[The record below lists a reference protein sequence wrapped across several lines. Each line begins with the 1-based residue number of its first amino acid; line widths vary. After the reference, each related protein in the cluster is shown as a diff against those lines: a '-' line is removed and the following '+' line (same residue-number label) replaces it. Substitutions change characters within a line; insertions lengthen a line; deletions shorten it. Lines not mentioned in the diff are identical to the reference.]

1 MDITDVRVK
10 LASREGDRL
19 KAYCTI
25 VLDGEFV
32 VRDVRIVDGTNGLF
46 VAMPSRK
53 LTIPC
58 EKCGFKNPLLARFCN
73 VTALPMAWSGW
84 ALLVSAGTEVPTS
97 KVYAAHRWVKERAE
111 TSPNLRQIT
120 SATSADHVMS
130 LTRNDLEQAVFGVE
144 PEVMRAF
151 TELHHHG
158 HGPFRVSG
166 AGSTLYRLFDQ
177 EEDANRVA
185 EEVTQAGIGTWAK
198 VVAAPVGQ
206 QPIVTEES

>member
-73 VTALPMAWSGW
+73 DCGCKLP
-84 ALLVSAGTEVPTS
+84 
-97 KVYAAHRWVKERAE
+97 
-111 TSPNLRQIT
+111 RQ
-120 SATSADHVMS
+120 
-130 LTRNDLEQAVFGVE
+130 E
-144 PEVMRAF
+144 
-151 TELHHHG
+151 
-158 HGPFRVSG
+158 
-166 AGSTLYRLFDQ
+166 
-177 EEDANRVA
+177 
-185 EEVTQAGIGTWAK
+185 
-198 VVAAPVGQ
+198 PVGDSDNRLRLHRDC
-206 QPIVTEES
+206 PHIAALAYLRG